1 MSGSERTHRTLH
13 IGLVGDFNPQV
24 PAHRAIPLALAMAAE
39 KVGIQVTPHWLPTT
53 TIGTGDSLAVFDG
66 LWCVPA
72 SPYLDMQGALTA
84 IRFARE
90 RQVPFLGTCGGFQ
103 HALIEHARH
112 CLGWQDAEHG
122 ETSPDAPNLIIAPLS
137 CALLDT
143 TATIYL
149 TADSRIATA
158 YGRQEI
164 TERYQ
169 CRYGLR
175 PELEAA
181 MFADDLKVSGRGSD
195 GDIRSVERDDH
206 PFFIA
211 TLFQPERAVLA
222 GTLPPLVAA
231 FLQACNARQA
241 DRAAW
246 L

>member
-1 MSGSERTHRTLH
+1 MSGLDRTGETLR
-13 IGLVGDFNPQV
+13 IGLVGDLNPQV

-39 KVGIQVTPHWLPTT
+39 KMGIRITPQWLPTSA
-53 TIGTGDSLAVFDG
+53 IGTGDSLEAFDG

-72 SPYLDMQGALTA
+72 SPYLDMQGVLTA

-90 RQVPFLGTCGGFQ
+90 HQVPFLGTCGGFQ

-122 ETSPDAPNLIIAPLS
+122 ETSPDSPNLIIAPLS

-149 TADSRIATA
+149 NADSRIAAA

-164 TERYQ
+164 AERYQ

-175 PELEAA
+175 PELETA
-181 MFADDLKVSGRGSD
+181 MFAGALKVSGREPD

-206 PFFIA
+206 PFFMA

-222 GTLPPLVAA
+222 GTLPPLVTA
-231 FLQACNARQA
+231 FMQACNAR
-241 DRAAW
+241 
-246 L
+246 

>member
-1 MSGSERTHRTLH
+1 MSGLDRTGETLR
-13 IGLVGDFNPQV
+13 IGLVGDLNPQV

-39 KVGIQVTPHWLPTT
+39 KMGIRVTPQWLPTSDV
-53 TIGTGDSLAVFDG
+53 GTGDSLKAFDG

-90 RQVPFLGTCGGFQ
+90 HQVPFLGTCGGFQ

-149 TADSRIATA
+149 NADSRIAAA

-164 TERYQ
+164 AERYQ

-175 PELEAA
+175 PELETA
-181 MFADDLKVSGRGSD
+181 MFAGALKVSGRGSD
-195 GDIRSVERDDH
+195 GDIRSVELDGH
-206 PFFIA
+206 PFFVA

-222 GTLPPLVAA
+222 GTLPPLVTA
-231 FLQACNARQA
+231 FMQACSAR
-241 DRAAW
+241 
-246 L
+246 